1 MHRNR
6 TQDSLEQKQY
16 EPHGLPRCV
25 LLKKTLVAGPTLA
38 AVSFNSPASELSETK
53 RAPSTQDRGAA
64 GRGALGVV
72 KPRPDLSLL
81 ASLGRSLPRES
92 AGRGENDGIQT
103 PPRLRNV
110 NTEGRQALLLENFY
124 PEGEFNRFG

>member
-16 EPHGLPRCV
+16 EPDGLPRCV
-25 LLKKTLVAGPTLA
+25 LLKKNPGGRPHPGSSV
-38 AVSFNSPASELSETK
+38 FNSPASELSETK

-81 ASLGRSLPRES
+81 ASLGRSPLGES